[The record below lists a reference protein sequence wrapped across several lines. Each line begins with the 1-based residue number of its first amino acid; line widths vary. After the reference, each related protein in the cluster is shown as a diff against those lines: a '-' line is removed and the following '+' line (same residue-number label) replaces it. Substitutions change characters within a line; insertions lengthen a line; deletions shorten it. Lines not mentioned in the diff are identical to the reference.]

1 MYRLERFKKFKALNQ
16 ERHEETRKASQI
28 QEAFVDFVSFVV
40 KKTIRFE
47 SSFLVIIPNLGEAR
61 SSEVAI
67 NNSSCFWVKVNETTR
82 LIVLSPQSSVRRVS
96 APTSA
101 R

>member
-1 MYRLERFKKFKALNQ
+1 MYRLERFKKFKALNH

-47 SSFLVIIPNLGEAR
+47 TSFLVIIPNLGEAR

-67 NNSSCFWVKVNETTR
+67 NNLSCFWVKVNETTR
-82 LIVLSPQSSVRRVS
+82 LSNLSTAKIRVK
-96 APTSA
+96 TDV
-101 R
+101 

>member
-1 MYRLERFKKFKALNQ
+1 
-16 ERHEETRKASQI
+16 SQI

-40 KKTIRFE
+40 KKTIRFV

-67 NNSSCFWVKVNETTR
+67 NNLSYFWVKVNETTR
-82 LIVLSPQSSVRRVS
+82 LREETLWSRNENRM
-96 APTSA
+96 TSA
-101 R
+101 SQLGKTGSPAWE